1 MSSEQNKTLLSI
13 TDLCIDGFSN
23 NRWHQIVKHVNL
35 GLDHGDILGLIGESG
50 AGKSTIGIAAMGY
63 AKPGCRITQGSI
75 KFDNLELTTA
85 TEEEKRI
92 LRGSRIAYVAQ
103 SAAASFNP
111 AHKLIDQF
119 SECVVQHGIG
129 SRQQAYADA
138 KDLYNRIKMPDPNRI
153 GFRYP
158 HQVSGGQLQRA
169 MTAMALSCRPNLIIF
184 DEPTTALDVTT
195 QIEVL
200 STIRDIVQQFNTA
213 AIYISH
219 DLAVVAQMADKI
231 LVLRDGEPIE
241 EAETRTMISN
251 PKQKY
256 TKSLW
261 AVRSFQ
267 KSKTSLNS
275 QTRPHIKVERVTAA
289 YTKSTDDVLIDVNFE
304 IMQGETVA
312 IVGESGSGKST
323 MARVIT
329 GLLPPKNGMVFYE
342 GAQLPDDYRNR
353 TAQQLQ
359 KIQMIYQMPDTAINP
374 RHKIRHIVGRQLS
387 LHLDLEGDAK
397 QRRLEDL
404 MDMVD
409 MTPTRYLDRYPEEL
423 SGGQKQRV
431 CIARALAADPSFVIC
446 DEVTSALD
454 KIIAEGILRLLD
466 RLQQEL
472 KLAYMFITHDLAT
485 VKAIADRVVVM
496 RQGCIVEQ
504 GSRSEVFDP
513 PYHEYTELLLSSVP
527 EMDPDWMDR
536 VIANRLQKN
545 RMQPARI

>member
-536 VIANRLQKN
+536 VIANRLRKN
-545 RMQPARI
+545 RMQPTRI

>member
-1 MSSEQNKTLLSI
+1 MSSDQDKALLGI

-23 NRWHQIVKHVNL
+23 NRWHQIVRHVNL
-35 GLDHGDILGLIGESG
+35 RLDRGDILGLIGESG

-75 KFDNLELTTA
+75 KYDNFELTTA

-119 SECVVQHGIG
+119 SECVVQHGTG
-129 SRQQAYADA
+129 SREQAYADA
-138 KDLYNRIKMPDPNRI
+138 KELYNRIKMPDPDRI

-184 DEPTTALDVTT
+184 DEQTTALDVTT

-241 EAETRTMISN
+241 EAETRTMISR
-251 PKQKY
+251 PKQEY

-267 KSKTSLNS
+267 KSTTPLTFKST
-275 QTRPHIKVERVTAA
+275 PHIKIEQVTAA
-289 YTKSTDDVLIDVNFE
+289 YTKSTDNVLVDVNFE

-329 GLLPPKNGMVFYE
+329 GLLPPKHGTVFFE
-342 GAQLPDDYRNR
+342 GAQLPNDYRDR

-374 RHKIRHIVGRQLS
+374 RQKIRQIVGRQLS

-409 MTPTRYLDRYPEEL
+409 MEPKKYLDRYPGEL

-454 KIIAEGILRLLD
+454 QIIAEGILRLLD

-496 RQGCIVEQ
+496 QQGYIVDQ
-504 GSRSEVFDP
+504 GSKSEVFEP

-536 VIANRLQKN
+536 VIADRLRKN
-545 RMQPARI
+545 RMQSSGI

>member
-1 MSSEQNKTLLSI
+1 MSSKQNKTLLSI

-219 DLAVVAQMADKI
+219 DLAIVAQMADKI

-267 KSKTSLNS
+267 KSKTSLNP

-431 CIARALAADPSFVIC
+431 CIARALAANPSFVIC

-545 RMQPARI
+545 RMQPAKI